1 MEFTGFPAAAF
12 GFYAGLQADNS
23 KAYWTAHR
31 AVYEESVRA
40 PLAALL
46 DELAGEFGGT
56 VSVFRPFR
64 DTRFSRDKSPY
75 KTHQGGFAE
84 VAPGLGY
91 HLQVDAG
98 GLLVGGGFHARDAA
112 HTREYRDAVTR
123 TDCGERLASLVA
135 SLAETGFDIEG
146 QQVASRPRGVSPEHP
161 RLSLVR
167 RKWLTASRRYPP
179 SPRLGEESAARLVRS
194 DWEQLRPLID
204 WIADCCPPGTA
215 RG

>member
-1 MEFTGFPAAAF
+1 MRFGGFPAAAF
-12 GFYAGLQADNS
+12 EFYAGLRADNS
-23 KAYWTAHR
+23 KSYWTAHR
-31 AVYEESVRA
+31 AVYEDAVRA

-56 VSVFRPFR
+56 VAVFRPFR

-84 VAPGLGY
+84 VAPGTGY
-91 HLQVDAG
+91 HLQVDAD

-112 HTREYRDAVTR
+112 HTGAYRDAVTR
-123 TDCGERLASLVA
+123 TDSGERLVSVAA
-135 SLAETGFDIEG
+135 SLAEAGFEIGRE
-146 QQVASRPRGVSPEHP
+146 QVATRPRGVSPEHP

-179 SPRLGEESAARLVRS
+179 SPRLADASAAALVRS
-194 DWEQLRPLID
+194 DWERLRPLID
-204 WIADCCPPGTA
+204 WIVAYCPPGTA
-215 RG
+215 GG

>member
-1 MEFTGFPAAAF
+1 MRFGGFPAAAF
-12 GFYAGLQADNS
+12 EFYAGLRADNS
-23 KAYWTAHR
+23 KSYWTAHR
-31 AVYEESVRA
+31 AVYEDAVRA

-84 VAPGLGY
+84 VAPGTGY
-91 HLQVDAG
+91 HLQVDAD

-112 HTREYRDAVTR
+112 HTGAYRDAVTR
-123 TDCGERLASLVA
+123 TDSGERLVSVAA
-135 SLAETGFDIEG
+135 SLAEAGFEIGGE
-146 QQVASRPRGVSPEHP
+146 QVATRPRGVSPEHP

-179 SPRLGEESAARLVRS
+179 SPRLADASAAALVRS
-194 DWEQLRPLID
+194 DWERLRPLID
-204 WIADCCPPGTA
+204 WIVAYCPPGTA
-215 RG
+215 GG